1 MHACARA
8 AHERR
13 VSIGPPSFAPG
24 SPLAPPHGPRT
35 QARRTYTQ
43 EVVTLWY
50 RAPELLLGKPEYSA
64 SVDLWSTGCIL
75 AEIASRRP
83 LFPGDSEIDQLFK
96 IFQLLGTPTEEIW
109 SGVTAL
115 PDYQPHFPRWRPSDF
130 STHFPQM
137 HSTTID
143 LLSQLVTYQPRDR
156 LRATEAIQHAFFDD
170 MRGSPRLYTPLDSYL
185 SSTPPS
191 TSASTTTLSSVS
203 SIRLSRRSAATTP
216 PKKMPMQSSSAV
228 RSR

>member
-115 PDYQPHFPRWRPSDF
+115 PDYQPHFPRWRPSDLDRPCLRRPCSARRWSAEKPNPIWRSRGRGG
-130 STHFPQM
+130 STDQN
-137 HSTTID
+137 SD
-143 LLSQLVTYQPRDR
+143 LLEGPN
-156 LRATEAIQHAFFDD
+156 HW
-170 MRGSPRLYTPLDSYL
+170 
-185 SSTPPS
+185 
-191 TSASTTTLSSVS
+191 
-203 SIRLSRRSAATTP
+203 RR
-216 PKKMPMQSSSAV
+216 
-228 RSR
+228 